1 MLAWQARL
9 ASAKPRV
16 LVTGGLLAEAALS
29 LTLSRYRIA
38 VCRGR
43 DVLLPCPENV
53 MPRRKS
59 LLAQMYESRQKAKL
73 QQKKLEEQAAR
84 AWAAEDRRIAAQA
97 EKEAAQLRR
106 EEERAAQARLRDEQ
120 QAERARQQAAA
131 QAERLAAQ
139 QAREQERQAAT
150 QAREQQRR
158 EAAERRER
166 QAREADRRRRAV
178 ERRVAEAEVR
188 TEAVQATVA
197 AFEQLLTD
205 RSRHLAAHSRH
216 AEAAF
221 NAHGPE
227 AFVAAVQR
235 ALATSVYPEG
245 LDGSCAAQYIP
256 ESRELLVEYE
266 LPRQDVIPA
275 VTGYRYAKAKDIVQP
290 EPRKKPEI
298 NRLYER
304 LIARVALRT
313 LAEAFDVVPAALV
326 GGIVF
331 NGYVSA
337 KDRAT
342 GKPVRPLL
350 LSVHAPRDAFAEIVL
365 DEPELDPKACLRG
378 YLNALI
384 SEHPYDLEPVEPV
397 LKFDLRKFK
406 FVEEMNVIAGL
417 DSRPDLLAL
426 KPVEFEHLIR
436 ELFEAMGM
444 KSWVTQAS
452 RDEGV
457 DGVAVNEDPIVG
469 GLCIIQAKRYSKIVG
484 LEAVHALA
492 GVMDDKNAAKG
503 VLVTTSWVG
512 KASRDFAARNGS
524 RIEIIEGRHLKSLL
538 REHLGLD
545 VLIGLPKLPPGWER
559 HEVS

>member
-1 MLAWQARL
+1 M
-9 ASAKPRV
+9 
-16 LVTGGLLAEAALS
+16 
-29 LTLSRYRIA
+29 
-38 VCRGR
+38 
-43 DVLLPCPENV
+43 

-59 LLAQMYESRQKAKL
+59 LLAQMYEARQKAKL
-73 QQKKLEEQAAR
+73 QQRKLEEQANR
-84 AWAAEDRRIAAQA
+84 AWAAEERRVAAQM
-97 EKEAAQLRR
+97 EKETAQQRR
-106 EEERAAQARLRDEQ
+106 ETERAAQARLREEQ

-131 QAERLAAQ
+131 KAEQLAAQ
-139 QAREQERQAAT
+139 QQREAERQAAAE
-150 QAREQQRR
+150 AREQQRR
-158 EAAERRER
+158 EAAERREQ
-166 QAREADRRRRAV
+166 QAREADRRRRSV
-178 ERRVAEAEVR
+178 ERQMAEAEVK
-188 TEAVQATVA
+188 TEAVQATIA
-197 AFEQLLTD
+197 AFERLLTD
-205 RSRHLAAHSRH
+205 RNRHLTVHSRR
-216 AEAAF
+216 AEDAF
-221 NAHGPE
+221 NTAGPE
-227 AFVAAVQR
+227 AFVAAIQR
-235 ALATSVYPEG
+235 ALATSVYPDG

-256 ESRELLVEYE
+256 ESRELWVEYE
-266 LPRQDVIPA
+266 LPRQEVIPA
-275 VTGYRYAKAKDIVQP
+275 VTGYRYVRTNDVIKP
-290 EPRKKPEI
+290 EPRKAAEI
-298 NRLYER
+298 NKLYEK

-313 LAEAFDVVPAALV
+313 LAEAFDAAPATLV
-326 GGIVF
+326 AGIVF

-350 LSVHAPRDAFAEIVL
+350 LSVHAPREEFAEIVL

-384 SEHPYDLEPVEPV
+384 SPHPYDLEAVPPVV
-397 LKFDLRKFK
+397 QFDLRKFK

-452 RDEGV
+452 KDEGV

-492 GVMDDKNAAKG
+492 GVMEDKNAAKG

-538 REHLGLD
+538 KEHLGLD

>member
-1 MLAWQARL
+1 
-9 ASAKPRV
+9 
-16 LVTGGLLAEAALS
+16 
-29 LTLSRYRIA
+29 
-38 VCRGR
+38 
-43 DVLLPCPENV
+43 

-59 LLAQMYESRQKAKL
+59 LLAQMYEARQKAKL
-73 QQKKLEEQAAR
+73 QQQKLEEQAAR
-84 AWAAEDRRIAAQA
+84 AWAAEERRVAAQA

-106 EEERAAQARLRDEQ
+106 EEDRAAQARLRQEQ
-120 QAERARQQAAA
+120 QAERDRQQAAA
-131 QAERLAAQ
+131 KAERLAAQ
-139 QAREQERQAAT
+139 LERQAAA
-150 QAREQQRR
+150 QAREQQRQ
-158 EAAERRER
+158 EAAERLDQ
-166 QAREADRRRRAV
+166 QAREADRHRRTV

-188 TEAVQATVA
+188 TEAVQATTSA
-197 AFEQLLTD
+197 LEQLLTD
-205 RSRHLAAHSRH
+205 RSRHLAAHSRR

-221 NAHGPE
+221 NTDGPD
-227 AFVAAVQR
+227 AFVAAIQR
-235 ALATSVYPEG
+235 ALATSVYPDG

-256 ESRELLVEYE
+256 ESRELWVEYE

-275 VTGYRYAKAKDIVQP
+275 VTGYRYVKTKDLIQP
-290 EPRKKPEI
+290 EPRKPAEI
-298 NRLYER
+298 NKLYEK

-313 LAEAFDVVPAALV
+313 LAEAFDVAPATLV
-326 GGIVF
+326 SGIVF

-350 LSVHAPRDAFAEIVL
+350 LSVHAPREEFTEIVL

-384 SEHPYDLEPVEPV
+384 SPHPYDLEAVPPVV
-397 LKFDLRKFK
+397 QFDLRKFK
-406 FVEEMNVIAGL
+406 FVQEMNVIAGL

-436 ELFEAMGM
+436 QLFEAMGM

-452 RDEGV
+452 KDEGV

-484 LEAVHALA
+484 LESVHALA
-492 GVMDDKNAAKG
+492 GVMEDKNAAKG

-545 VLIGLPKLPPGWER
+545 VLIGLPNLPPGWER
-559 HEVS
+559 HEIS

>member
-1 MLAWQARL
+1 
-9 ASAKPRV
+9 
-16 LVTGGLLAEAALS
+16 
-29 LTLSRYRIA
+29 
-38 VCRGR
+38 
-43 DVLLPCPENV
+43 

-59 LLAQMYESRQKAKL
+59 LLAQMYEARQKAKL
-73 QQKKLEEQAAR
+73 QQQKLEEQAAR
-84 AWAAEDRRIAAQA
+84 AWAAEERRVAAQL
-97 EKEAAQLRR
+97 EKEAAQERR
-106 EEERAAQARLRDEQ
+106 EADRAAQARLKEEQ
-120 QAERARQQAAA
+120 QAERARQQEAAK
-131 QAERLAAQ
+131 AERLAAVQ
-139 QAREQERQAAT
+139 ERERERLAAAEARER
-150 QAREQQRR
+150 QRR
-158 EAAERRER
+158 EAAERREQ

-178 ERRVAEAEVR
+178 ERRTGEAEVR
-188 TEAVQATVA
+188 TEAVQAAVV
-197 AFEQLLTD
+197 AFEGLLVG
-205 RSRHLAAHSRH
+205 RSRHLARYSRR
-216 AEAAF
+216 AEDAF
-221 NAHGPE
+221 NAGGPE
-227 AFVAAVQR
+227 AFVAAVQQ

-256 ESRELLVEYE
+256 ESRELWVEYE
-266 LPRQDVIPA
+266 LPRHDVIPA
-275 VTGYRYAKAKDIVQP
+275 VTGYRYVKTRDVVQP
-290 EPRKKPEI
+290 DLRKEPEI
-298 NRLYER
+298 NKLYEK

-313 LAEAFDVVPAALV
+313 LAEAFDAAPATLV
-326 GGIVF
+326 AGIVF

-342 GKPVRPLL
+342 GRPVRPLL
-350 LSVHAPRDAFAEIVL
+350 LSVHAPHEEFATIVL
-365 DEPELDPKACLRG
+365 DEPELDPRACLRS

-384 SEHPYDLEPVEPV
+384 SPHPYDLEAVAPVQ
-397 LKFDLRKFK
+397 FDLRKFK

-452 RDEGV
+452 KDEGV

-484 LEAVHALA
+484 VEAVHALA
-492 GVMDDKNAAKG
+492 GVMEDKNAAKG

-545 VLIGLPKLPPGWER
+545 ALIGLPKLPPGWER
-559 HEVS
+559 REIS

>member
-1 MLAWQARL
+1 
-9 ASAKPRV
+9 
-16 LVTGGLLAEAALS
+16 
-29 LTLSRYRIA
+29 
-38 VCRGR
+38 
-43 DVLLPCPENV
+43 
-53 MPRRKS
+53 
-59 LLAQMYESRQKAKL
+59 
-73 QQKKLEEQAAR
+73 
-84 AWAAEDRRIAAQA
+84 
-97 EKEAAQLRR
+97 
-106 EEERAAQARLRDEQ
+106 
-120 QAERARQQAAA
+120 
-131 QAERLAAQ
+131 
-139 QAREQERQAAT
+139 
-150 QAREQQRR
+150 
-158 EAAERRER
+158 
-166 QAREADRRRRAV
+166 
-178 ERRVAEAEVR
+178 
-188 TEAVQATVA
+188 
-197 AFEQLLTD
+197 
-205 RSRHLAAHSRH
+205 
-216 AEAAF
+216 
-221 NAHGPE
+221 
-227 AFVAAVQR
+227 
-235 ALATSVYPEG
+235 VYPDG

-256 ESRELLVEYE
+256 ESRELWVEYE

-275 VTGYRYAKAKDIVQP
+275 VTGYRYIKTKDVIQP
-290 EPRKKPEI
+290 DPRKEPEI
-298 NRLYER
+298 NKLYEK

-313 LAEAFDVVPAALV
+313 LAEAFDAAPPALV
-326 GGIVF
+326 AGIVF

-350 LSVHAPRDAFAEIVL
+350 LSVHAPREEFAEIIL
-365 DEPELDPKACLRG
+365 DEPELDPKACLRS

-384 SEHPYDLEPVEPV
+384 SPHPYDMEAVAPVV
-397 LKFDLRKFK
+397 QFDLRKFK

-452 RDEGV
+452 KDEGV

-492 GVMDDKNAAKG
+492 GVMEDKNAAKG

-545 VLIGLPKLPPGWER
+545 VLISLPKLPPGWER

>member
-1 MLAWQARL
+1 V
-9 ASAKPRV
+9 K
-16 LVTGGLLAEAALS
+16 T
-29 LTLSRYRIA
+29 
-38 VCRGR
+38 
-43 DVLLPCPENV
+43 
-53 MPRRKS
+53 K
-59 LLAQMYESRQKAKL
+59 
-73 QQKKLEEQAAR
+73 
-84 AWAAEDRRIAAQA
+84 
-97 EKEAAQLRR
+97 
-106 EEERAAQARLRDEQ
+106 
-120 QAERARQQAAA
+120 
-131 QAERLAAQ
+131 
-139 QAREQERQAAT
+139 
-150 QAREQQRR
+150 
-158 EAAERRER
+158 
-166 QAREADRRRRAV
+166 
-178 ERRVAEAEVR
+178 
-188 TEAVQATVA
+188 
-197 AFEQLLTD
+197 
-205 RSRHLAAHSRH
+205 
-216 AEAAF
+216 
-221 NAHGPE
+221 
-227 AFVAAVQR
+227 
-235 ALATSVYPEG
+235 
-245 LDGSCAAQYIP
+245 
-256 ESRELLVEYE
+256 
-266 LPRQDVIPA
+266 DVI
-275 VTGYRYAKAKDIVQP
+275 QP
-290 EPRKKPEI
+290 EPRRPAEI
-298 NRLYER
+298 NKLYEK

-313 LAEAFDVVPAALV
+313 LAEAFDAAPAALV
-326 GGIVF
+326 AGIVF

-350 LSVHAPRDAFAEIVL
+350 LSVHAPREEFAEIVL
-365 DEPELDPKACLRG
+365 DEPELDAKACLRS

-384 SEHPYDLEPVEPV
+384 SPHPYDLEAVPPVV
-397 LKFDLRKFK
+397 QFDLRKFK

-492 GVMDDKNAAKG
+492 GVMEDKNAAKG

-524 RIEIIEGRHLKSLL
+524 RIELIEGRHLKSLL

-545 VLIGLPKLPPGWER
+545 VLISLPKLPPGWER

>member
-1 MLAWQARL
+1 
-9 ASAKPRV
+9 
-16 LVTGGLLAEAALS
+16 
-29 LTLSRYRIA
+29 
-38 VCRGR
+38 
-43 DVLLPCPENV
+43 

-84 AWAAEDRRIAAQA
+84 AWAAEERRIAAQM
-97 EKEAAQLRR
+97 EKDAAQQRR
-106 EEERAAQARLRDEQ
+106 EAERAAQARLRQEQ
-120 QAERARQQAAA
+120 QAERARQQEAAKA
-131 QAERLAAQ
+131 DRLAAQ
-139 QAREQERQAAT
+139 QQRERERQAAAE
-150 QAREQQRR
+150 AREQQQR
-158 EAAERRER
+158 EAAERREQ
-166 QAREADRRRRAV
+166 QARETDQRRRAV
-178 ERRVAEAEVR
+178 ERRIAEAELR
-188 TEAVQATVA
+188 TEAVRATVA
-197 AFEQLLTD
+197 AFERLLLDRNRHLTT
-205 RSRHLAAHSRH
+205 RSRR
-216 AEAAF
+216 AEDAF
-221 NAHGPE
+221 NADGPE
-227 AFVAAVQR
+227 AFVEAIQR
-235 ALATSVYPEG
+235 ALATSVYPDG

-256 ESRELLVEYE
+256 ESRELWVEYE
-266 LPRQDVIPA
+266 LPRQEVIPA
-275 VTGYRYAKAKDIVQP
+275 VTGYRYVKTKDHIVP
-290 EPRKKPEI
+290 EPRKETEI
-298 NRLYER
+298 NKLYEK

-313 LAEAFDVVPAALV
+313 LAEAFDAAPATLV

-350 LSVHAPRDAFAEIVL
+350 LSVHAPRAEFAEIVL

-378 YLNALI
+378 HLNALI
-384 SEHPYDLEPVEPV
+384 SPHPYDLEAVPPVV
-397 LKFDLRKFK
+397 QFDLKKFK

-559 HEVS
+559 HEVT

>member
-1 MLAWQARL
+1 
-9 ASAKPRV
+9 V
-16 LVTGGLLAEAALS
+16 
-29 LTLSRYRIA
+29 
-38 VCRGR
+38 VCFC
-43 DVLLPCPENV
+43 PPENV

-59 LLAQMYESRQKAKL
+59 LLAQMYDARQKAKL
-73 QQKKLEEQAAR
+73 QQQKEEERAR
-84 AWAAEDRRIAAQA
+84 REWAAEQRKVVAQT
-97 EKEAAQLRR
+97 EKEAAQQRR
-106 EEERAAQARLRDEQ
+106 E
-120 QAERARQQAAA
+120 AERARQQEAAK
-131 QAERLAAQ
+131 AERLAAQ
-139 QAREQERQAAT
+139 QERERERQTAAG
-150 QAREQQRR
+150 AREQQRR
-158 EAAERRER
+158 ETEERREQQAREAARRRRAAERRTT
-166 QAREADRRRRAV
+166 
-178 ERRVAEAEVR
+178 EAEFR
-188 TEAVQATVA
+188 TEAVRATVA
-197 AFEQLLTD
+197 AFERLLAD
-205 RSRHLAAHSRH
+205 RNRHLAAHSRR
-216 AEAAF
+216 AEDAF

-227 AFVAAVQR
+227 AFVDSIQR

-256 ESRELLVEYE
+256 ESRELWVEYE
-266 LPRQDVIPA
+266 LPRQEVIPA
-275 VTGYRYAKAKDIVQP
+275 VTGYRYVKTKDVIQP
-290 EPRKKPEI
+290 EPRKETEVNK
-298 NRLYER
+298 LYEK

-313 LAEAFDVVPAALV
+313 LAEAFDVAPATLV
-326 GGIVF
+326 SGIVF

-350 LSVHAPRDAFAEIVL
+350 LSVHAPREEFAEIVL

-384 SEHPYDLEPVEPV
+384 SPHPYDLEAVPPVV
-397 LKFDLRKFK
+397 QFDLKKFK

-484 LEAVHALA
+484 LESVHALA
-492 GVMDDKNAAKG
+492 GVMEDKNAAKG

-545 VLIGLPKLPPGWER
+545 VLISLQKLPPGWER
-559 HEVS
+559 YDVS